1 MFAVTEG
8 TWQPLLVSPNEMYLW
23 FMSGFFFFLPK
34 TNSYYFLLSHHLA
47 FFKQKLICL
56 YDFDLQD
63 AHETWSKYLL
73 FITQNR
79 NLITCFISSWYLS
92 LTSPKIKHDGSNEM
106 LQMSAFITGTNNH
119 TNTNKALIQQ
129 SSQVP
134 ALILSTNSHMKSV
147 NHFSYLCFRAFHC
160 CQCCWSSQ
168 AVPSYKQG
176 GFLGERVLEFC

>member
-23 FMSGFFFFLPK
+23 FMSGVFFLPK
-34 TNSYYFLLSHHLA
+34 TNSYYFLLSHQCA
-47 FFKQKLICL
+47 FLKQKLICL

-63 AHETWSKYLL
+63 AHKTWSKYLL
-73 FITQNR
+73 CITQNR
-79 NLITCFISSWYLS
+79 NLITCFITSWYLS
-92 LTSPKIKHDGSNEM
+92 VTSPKIKHDGSNETY
-106 LQMSAFITGTNNH
+106 LPKCLHSLLLPII
-119 TNTNKALIQQ
+119 KALIQQ
-129 SSQVP
+129 SSRVP

-168 AVPSYKQG
+168 AVPSYKQC
-176 GFLGERVLEFC
+176 GFLGERVSQFC